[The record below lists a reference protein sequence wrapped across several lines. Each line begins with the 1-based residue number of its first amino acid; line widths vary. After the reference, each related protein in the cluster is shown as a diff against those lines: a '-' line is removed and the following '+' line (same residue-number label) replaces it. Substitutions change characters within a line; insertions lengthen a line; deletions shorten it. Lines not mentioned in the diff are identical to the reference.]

1 MKTINSF
8 KRENHFLS
16 NFYNAPVKYEG
27 IFYLN
32 NEAAFQSAKVLSKEE
47 RLKFETLQP
56 NVAKSLGRRVKLRSD
71 WETIK
76 DQVMYD
82 CVKDKFT
89 RHEDLSKKLLDTEDA
104 ILVEGNTWK
113 DDYWGVCNGKGLN
126 KLGHILMKV
135 RDELRE
141 VGK

>member
-16 NFYNAPVKYEG
+16 NFYNAPVVFEG
-27 IFYLN
+27 IEYLN
-32 NEAAFQSAKVLSKEE
+32 NEAAFQSAKVKLESE
-47 RLKFETLQP
+47 RRKFENLQP
-56 NVAKSLGRRVKLRSD
+56 NNAKSLGRRVKLRND

-89 RHEDLSKKLLDTEDA
+89 RNVELAKKLLATGDA
-104 ILVEGNTWK
+104 KLVEGNTWN
-113 DDYWGVCNGKGLN
+113 DNYWGVCNGKGQN
-126 KLGHILMKV
+126 KLGFILMKV
-135 RDELRE
+135 RDELQVE
-141 VGK
+141 K